1 MEHWHRLPIE
11 AVEILLGDQKDM
23 PGHDLGHPAMGVP
36 DRAGVGQVDQRAL
49 PSCDP
54 VLLLSA
60 QSTLLSI
67 NHT

>member
-36 DRAGVGQVDQRAL
+36 DRAGVGQVDPEGLAIL
-49 PSCDP
+49 
-54 VLLLSA
+54 
-60 QSTLLSI
+60 
-67 NHT
+67 